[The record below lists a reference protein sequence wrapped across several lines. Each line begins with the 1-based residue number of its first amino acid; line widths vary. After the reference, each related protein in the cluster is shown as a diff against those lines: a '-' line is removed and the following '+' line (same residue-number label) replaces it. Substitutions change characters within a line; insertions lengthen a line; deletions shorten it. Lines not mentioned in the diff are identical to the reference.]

1 MKALCLIILSFVTLM
16 ECGIVTPNQGKYA
29 NYYKALKK
37 YERPKMKRDAWQKY
51 GLFLKKR
58 LHSCRVFFEKKDCVF
73 AGHHFSFLAVLIS
86 LGLYLQ
92 SHRDQNLSHNLLR
105 FFV

>member
-1 MKALCLIILSFVTLM
+1 MKALCLLILSFVTLM

-58 LHSCRVFFEKKDCVF
+58 LHSCRVFFEKKIAF
-73 AGHHFSFLAVLIS
+73 LPGISFHFWPFL
-86 LGLYLQ
+86 
-92 SHRDQNLSHNLLR
+92 
-105 FFV
+105 FC